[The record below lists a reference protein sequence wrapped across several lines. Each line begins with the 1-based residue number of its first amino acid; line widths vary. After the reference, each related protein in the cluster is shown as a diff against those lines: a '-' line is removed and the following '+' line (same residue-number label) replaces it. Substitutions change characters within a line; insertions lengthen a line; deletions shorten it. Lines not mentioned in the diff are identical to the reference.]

1 MTIGDDSTLARLV
14 RFLRRCGH
22 RRPGEERVAR
32 RTAQIRSRLI
42 TTPQRALIA
51 VSLAIARRR
60 SARRRLA
67 HHPAWQ
73 SRTPRSRHRRDRSD
87 MAAAR
92 PTGYPRTRAQPR
104 RSQCRAPCRPTARR
118 GAAISGA
125 GLQGRSRPRASS
137 PLHRDQPPGIDLHP
151 FIHLDRET
159 APQC

>member
-1 MTIGDDSTLARLV
+1 MLSTQSEGTPLTHAEPAHHLV
-14 RFLRRCGH
+14 RLLGWCGHAVRNSIQPPMTHRRRFYPREAGPLTEALRH

-32 RTAQIRSRLI
+32 RTAQVRSRLI

-51 VSLAIARRR
+51 VSLAIARHR

-92 PTGYPRTRAQPR
+92 PTGYPR
-104 RSQCRAPCRPTARR
+104 
-118 GAAISGA
+118 
-125 GLQGRSRPRASS
+125 
-137 PLHRDQPPGIDLHP
+137 
-151 FIHLDRET
+151 
-159 APQC
+159 